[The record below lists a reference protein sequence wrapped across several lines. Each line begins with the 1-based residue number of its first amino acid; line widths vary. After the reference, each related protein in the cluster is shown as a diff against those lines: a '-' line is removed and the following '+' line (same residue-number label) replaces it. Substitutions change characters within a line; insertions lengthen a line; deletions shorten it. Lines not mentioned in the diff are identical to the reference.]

1 VKTTALGVA
10 EYNAAQ
16 LVILCSERVHEQ
28 ERQMREAAGRAQERA
43 QLQLEEMLSRLVE
56 VEAGQMEL
64 AGGRLREAR
73 RGQQRLR
80 FELITAVGRE
90 REQRSQ
96 VHYLEGQLLRAAELI
111 AATSIQRAP
120 GWDGHV
126 V

>member
-1 VKTTALGVA
+1 
-10 EYNAAQ
+10 
-16 LVILCSERVHEQ
+16 
-28 ERQMREAAGRAQERA
+28 MREAAGRAQERA